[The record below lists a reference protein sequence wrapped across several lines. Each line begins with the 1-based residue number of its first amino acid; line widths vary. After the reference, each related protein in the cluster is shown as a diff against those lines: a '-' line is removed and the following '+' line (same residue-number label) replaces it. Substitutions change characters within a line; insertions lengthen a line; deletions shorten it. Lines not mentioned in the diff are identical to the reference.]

1 MFPLSSKNAQ
11 VAKDIVEK
19 LKIER
24 EKRSNKLPVISFKY
38 LYNILNQDEKLFIKN
53 LLNQNPRTYGFGGP
67 FLGIKRIP
75 LFLKKIRGQKYTWEK
90 KGKEIA
96 QQYLPLRIWLA
107 YKKLNKAMKNEIGK
121 EVLVESGYRSPA
133 YQVFTFLYYLVE
145 KFKFDYKKTMALVA
159 LPGYSQHGYPP
170 LQAIDFTI
178 KDGALRD
185 DKIGFEDTNEYE
197 WLSKNADKYH
207 FYLSYPE
214 NNTLGIRFEP
224 WHWHYQKQN

>member
-24 EKRSNKLPVISFKY
+24 QERGNKLPIVSFKH
-38 LYNILNQDEKLFIKN
+38 LYDVLNQDEKLFVKI
-53 LLNQNPRTYGFGGP
+53 LLNQNPKTYGFGGP
-67 FLGIKRIP
+67 FLGIKRVP
-75 LFLKKIRGQKYTWEK
+75 LFLKKIQGQKYTWEE
-90 KGKEIA
+90 KGKEIM
-96 QQYLPLRIWLA
+96 QQYLPLRVWLA

-145 KFKFDYKKTMALVA
+145 KHKLDYEKTINLVA
-159 LPGYSQHGYPP
+159 FPGYSQHGYPP
-170 LQAIDFTI
+170 LQAIDFTT
-178 KDGALRD
+178 KDGALRGE
-185 DKIGFEDTNEYE
+185 KTGFEDTSEYD
-197 WLSKNADKYH
+197 WLLKNADKYH
-207 FYLSYPE
+207 FYLSYPK
-214 NNTLGIRFEP
+214 NNALGIRFEP